1 VISIRLFGAIDLRG
15 GDGQEL
21 RGVLAQPK
29 RLALLA
35 YLAAAEPAGPH
46 RRDTLLGLFWPE
58 LNQDRARNNL
68 SQAVHF
74 LRRWLGDAAI
84 TSRGGEDLA
93 LEDSLVWVDV
103 RAFHAAHAAG
113 RPDEA
118 LELYR
123 GDLLPSFFVAGAAG
137 FEQWLE
143 RERGR
148 LRGKA
153 AVAARRQAE
162 RFEHARQLTQ
172 ATGLAHRA
180 LELADVDERHV
191 CRMIELL
198 SRVGD
203 RAGAVQAY
211 ERFASSVGELG
222 VDPAPETVALIG
234 RVRSGEHVEASP
246 PLPSSAASPMPMPV
260 TPSGDATRVE
270 SVASALARLTAAVS
284 DRYKVERQIGAGA
297 MAVVVLAQDLR
308 HRRPV
313 AIKVLRPEL
322 AVLMGPERFL
332 REIEIAAALVH
343 PHILPLHDS
352 GDADGVLYYIMP
364 YIAGESLRDRLDRE
378 PRLPVAGAMRIAR
391 EVADALGHAHAQGF
405 VHLDIKPEN
414 ILLGGDHAL
423 VADFGIAR
431 AIDSA
436 GGERLSA
443 RHLSGTPAYMS
454 PEQARGDGTV
464 NARTDV
470 YALGCVLHEMLAG
483 EPPFTGATV
492 GAVISRRLHQPA
504 PRVSVVRRE
513 VPQPVDEVIA
523 RCLASDGTERF
534 ATGKEFAEA
543 LARVESAG
551 APGRGLSTRLRWGG
565 AVAAALVALVA
576 WLAWPAMGHPS
587 ATKHLA
593 AIAVLPF
600 RNLGDSADGYL
611 AEDLVGELN
620 RGLARLDGIAVRP
633 EATVRAEASKGG
645 DPIALGR
652 RLEVTYV
659 LGGSVSRD
667 SGGSQVRLELVRVD
681 AGVTRWSRTYP
692 ATDADLFTVRQS
704 VAGEIARALSLPLTP
719 AVRAALARRA
729 TTNRAARDLYLM
741 ASHFRS
747 SFNLEGAERA
757 VDLFGQ
763 AIARDSSF
771 AEAWVGLAGAYQL
784 FSQLGGRTPIET
796 LVLWRRAIDRAIAL
810 DTLNGEAFNQRAQ
823 LHAVFEWDYSA
834 ADHDFRQ
841 AIALS
846 PGSEDAYMTYAQF
859 LNVVGLD
866 DSALAV
872 MRRAI
877 TISPTD
883 PVRVANL
890 APRLRMVGRP
900 VEAASEARRAL
911 ALDSNVWVAHLMLA
925 QLADDQGRLE
935 AAALEAEQAYRITGD
950 LPFVLG
956 TLGRYYGLAG
966 HRTQAAS
973 ALARLNELGRQQ
985 HVERVYLAEALI
997 GVDDRPGAL
1006 DALEESA
1013 RSREPDLPWKL
1024 SYGHLDRLRGEPR
1037 YGALLKRVG
1046 VSVHRR

>member
-1 VISIRLFGAIDLRG
+1 VITIRLFGAIDLRG
-15 GDGQEL
+15 GAGQEL
-21 RGVLAQPK
+21 RSVLAQPK

-58 LNQDRARNNL
+58 LDQDRARNNL

-84 TSRGGEDLA
+84 TSRGGADLA

-103 RAFHAAHAAG
+103 RAFHAALAG
-113 RPDEA
+113 DRPDEA
-118 LELYR
+118 LQLYR
-123 GDLLPSFFVAGAAG
+123 GDVLPSFFVPGSAA
-137 FEQWLE
+137 FEEWLE
-143 RERGR
+143 LERGR
-148 LRGKA
+148 LRGRA
-153 AVAARRQAE
+153 AAAARLLAE
-162 RFEHARQLTQ
+162 RHEHARRLTQ
-172 ATGLAHRA
+172 AAGLAHRA
-180 LELADVDERHV
+180 LELSDTDERHLR
-191 CRMIELL
+191 RMIELL

-203 RAGAVQAY
+203 RAGAVRAY
-211 ERFASSVGELG
+211 ERFASSVAALG
-222 VDPAPETVALIG
+222 VEPASETVALIG
-234 RVRSGEHVEASP
+234 RVRSGDQA
-246 PLPSSAASPMPMPV
+246 AASPQPGSAISPLPMPRL
-260 TPSGDATRVE
+260 PAGDTTHIE
-270 SVASALARLTAAVS
+270 SVASALARLGAALS
-284 DRYKVERQIGAGA
+284 SRYTVERQIGAGA

-322 AVLMGPERFL
+322 AALMGPARFL

-352 GDADGVLYYIMP
+352 GDADGVLYYVMP

-378 PRLPVAGAMRIAR
+378 HRLPLAVAMRIAR

-454 PEQARGDGTV
+454 PEQARGDGTL

-492 GAVISRRLHQPA
+492 EAVMSRRLHQPA
-504 PRVSVVRRE
+504 PRVSMVRRD
-513 VPQPVDEVIA
+513 VPHPVDEVIA
-523 RCLASDGTERF
+523 RSLARDGMERF
-534 ATGKEFAEA
+534 ATGREFAEA
-543 LARVESAG
+543 LARVEPAG
-551 APGRGLSTRLRWGG
+551 VPGRRFIRVWWGG
-565 AVAAALVALVA
+565 AVAATLVALA
-576 WLAWPAMGHPS
+576 GWLAWPRLQHPS
-587 ATKHLA
+587 ATKPLA
-593 AIAVLPF
+593 AIAVLPL

-611 AEDLVGELN
+611 AEGLVGELN
-620 RGLARLDGIAVRP
+620 RSLARLDGIAVRP
-633 EATVRAEASKGG
+633 EAAVRAEASNGG
-645 DPIALGR
+645 DPTALGR

-659 LGGSVSRD
+659 LGGSVRRD
-667 SGGSQVRLELVRVD
+667 SGGPRVSLELVRVD
-681 AGVTRWSRTYP
+681 AGVTKWSRTYP

-704 VAGEIARALSLPLTP
+704 VAGEVARALSLPLTSP
-719 AVRAALARRA
+719 VLAALTRRA
-729 TTNRAARDLYLM
+729 TTDRAARDLYLM

-747 SFNLEGAERA
+747 SFTLAGAERA
-757 VDLFGQ
+757 IDLFGQ

-771 AEAWVGLAGAYQL
+771 AEAWVGLASAYQL
-784 FSQLGGRTPIET
+784 LSQLGGRTPIET

-866 DSALAV
+866 DSALTV

-911 ALDSNVWVAHLMLA
+911 ALDSSVWVAHLMLA

-935 AAALEAEQAYRITGD
+935 AAVLEAEQAYRITGD

-1037 YGALLKRVG
+1037 YDALVKRVG